1 MTDGLFTVAGWI
13 EADADTY
20 LRKKIAGS
28 LLEEEAPIVARMT
41 DFGYN
46 GLYQLAEFLNGFP
59 SSTFL
64 AALCGWP
71 TGGVPH
77 KLSSELSSAQ
87 AAIAIEF
94 GKVDVIASRFFEI
107 EETA

>member
-1 MTDGLFTVAGWI
+1 MTDGSFTVAGWI
-13 EADADTY
+13 EADADAY
-20 LRKKIAGS
+20 FRKKIAES
-28 LLEEEAPIVARMT
+28 LLEEEAPIITRLKAL
-41 DFGYN
+41 GYN
-46 GLYQLAEFLNGFP
+46 GLYEQAEFLAGLP

-77 KLSSELSSAQ
+77 KLSSAQ

-94 GKVDVIASRFFEI
+94 GKVDVMASRFFEI
-107 EETA
+107 EEAA